1 MKYVGTLWDEDKL
14 RRRVESLF
22 EIEDKMGV
30 MFRTFFTYLPSKPPV
45 HPSARTFIVLPKA
58 SSPFISHFLQAP
70 NTLAGDETEA
80 HTGMFDGKTNDGYYE
95 LGLLT
100 AQLIREVMFDSR
112 NKLTEDESNVTRHR
126 SAEDS
131 AKPADST
138 PADAASEQLVDI
150 TS

>member
-1 MKYVGTLWDEDKL
+1 
-14 RRRVESLF
+14 
-22 EIEDKMGV
+22 
-30 MFRTFFTYLPSKPPV
+30 
-45 HPSARTFIVLPKA
+45 
-58 SSPFISHFLQAP
+58 
-70 NTLAGDETEA
+70 
-80 HTGMFDGKTNDGYYE
+80 MFDGKTNDGYYE

-126 SAEDS
+126 SAEES

-138 PADAASEQLVDI
+138 PADAAGEQLVDV